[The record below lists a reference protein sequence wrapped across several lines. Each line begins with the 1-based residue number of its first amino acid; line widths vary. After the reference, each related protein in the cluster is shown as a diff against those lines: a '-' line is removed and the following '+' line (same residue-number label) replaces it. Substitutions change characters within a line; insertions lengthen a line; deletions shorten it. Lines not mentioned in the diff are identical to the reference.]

1 MKPSEAFCGAID
13 REDEFDAQDAV
24 ALAAGEAPVPQHLQ
38 VCTLLGVTRVNLHLS
53 TSSSTGFVRKSKRC

>member
-24 ALAAGEAPVPQHLQ
+24 ALAAGEAAVPQHLQ
-38 VCTLLGVTRVNLHLS
+38 VCMLLGVTWANPS
-53 TSSSTGFVRKSKRC
+53 PNASSSTGFVCKSKQC